1 MPAKFNVPGDP
12 SARGRQSRQGIRPPL
27 TSGEML
33 SSPAVDD
40 ECEPRVPPMSAST
53 GFPLD
58 VSWARTA
65 VPPTERELDILRR
78 EVDPQRL
85 ILG

>member
-1 MPAKFNVPGDP
+1 
-12 SARGRQSRQGIRPPL
+12 
-27 TSGEML
+27 
-33 SSPAVDD
+33 
-40 ECEPRVPPMSAST
+40 MSAST